1 VNHTHASSTAAMSQH
16 FRPGG
21 GGAYLS
27 SAGGDLHS
35 SGGQNS
41 ESIDAIPPVS
51 ATQAASLL
59 AAERARHADAELRLQ
74 LQVEQLQRQ
83 LAAQDA
89 LVARVTADAAV
100 QLATERARVVT
111 LEAALAA
118 AYKAQEERGGSGGVE
133 PDTGGVL
140 ALQEERDSIAAAL
153 ESALEEAA
161 SLRRRVEAGGAG
173 ENAHGEAV
181 VEALRAE
188 IAQLQQALE
197 LEWHRAREAAV
208 AERRTH
214 RVQQEVLQK
223 RVAAL
228 EAANAA
234 HSLAEALATDAFYA
248 FVAEPTP
255 GEHRHAALVAYFAAS
270 LAEGRSAGIV
280 VEEANGAAMWSL
292 PGDTPQQAAAAAVR
306 RNALRSALGEAG
318 LSRWDAVCSTMA
330 VAAAAFPSLAS
341 SWYLSILGVRPSAQR
356 TGVGRRLL
364 APTLAAAD
372 AVKMPCWLET
382 YGVETLPFYGVL
394 GFEPLT
400 RVIEPTIGA
409 PYWILLR
416 QPRA

>member
-1 VNHTHASSTAAMSQH
+1 MSQH
-16 FRPGG
+16 FHPGS
-21 GGAYLS
+21 GGAYMS
-27 SAGGDLHS
+27 SAGGDSHS

-83 LAAQDA
+83 LAAQDT

-100 QLATERARVVT
+100 QLATERARAVT

-118 AYKAQEERGGSGGVE
+118 AYKAQEEQRGSGAAE
-133 PDTGGVL
+133 PGTGGVL

-161 SLRRRVEAGGAG
+161 SLRRRVDAGGSGA
-173 ENAHGEAV
+173 NARGEAQV
-181 VEALRAE
+181 VDALRAE

-214 RVQQEVLQK
+214 RVQQEVLLK

-234 HSLAEALATDAFYA
+234 DSLAEALATDASYA
-248 FVAEPTP
+248 YVAEPTP
-255 GEHRHAALVAYFAAS
+255 DEHRHAALVAYFAAS

-280 VEEANGAAMWSL
+280 VEEANGAAIWSL

-306 RNALRSALGEAG
+306 RNALRSALGETG
-318 LSRWDAVCSTMA
+318 LTRWDALCSTMA
-330 VAAAAFPSLAS
+330 KAAAAFPALAN

-356 TGVGRRLL
+356 TGIGRRLL

-372 AVKMPCWLET
+372 AINTTCWLET
-382 YGVETLPFYGVL
+382 YGQETLPFYASL

-416 QPRA
+416 QSRD